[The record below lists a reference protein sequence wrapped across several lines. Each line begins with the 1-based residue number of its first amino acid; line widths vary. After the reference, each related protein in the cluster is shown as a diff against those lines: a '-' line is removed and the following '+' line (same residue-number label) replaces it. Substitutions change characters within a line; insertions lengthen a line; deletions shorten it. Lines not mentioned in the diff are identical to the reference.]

1 MGAQSEK
8 GRPQNHNKPC
18 QATLRRPMDPIQI
31 HPHGCLYQMSLK
43 SSSRPSLM
51 MPRNLTGSLTRLL
64 EATLKVLLSPLME
77 KRPLSKSLRLEMSK
91 FSKLHNLLKSTLQNS
106 TISAKTGETMKA
118 FHRAERH
125 VKELSFQGEQDK
137 KNQDSMSDL
146 AGKLQAKIKTYKN
159 QIAEAEEIAALNLAK
174 FRKAQADL
182 ESNEERAKAA
192 GAALLA

>member
-1 MGAQSEK
+1 MGKAKRAMVDAARLADELRAEQDHTAALGK
-8 GRPQNHNKPC
+8 GKSALT
-18 QATLRRPMDPIQI
+18 ATMGELE
-31 HPHGCLYQMSLK
+31 L
-43 SSSRPSLM
+43 
-51 MPRNLTGSLTRLL
+51 NLG
-64 EATLKVLLSPLME
+64 AANDVA
-77 KRPLSKSLRLEMSK
+77 
-91 FSKLHNLLKSTLQNS
+91 
-106 TISAKTGETMKA
+106 AKGGETMKA

-174 FRKAQADL
+174 FRKAQQDL

>member
-1 MGAQSEK
+1 MGHTPHAEIDDALAQAKGSEEKAKRAMVDAARLADELRAEQDHTAALGK
-8 GRPQNHNKPC
+8 GKAALT
-18 QATLRRPMDPIQI
+18 ATMDE
-31 HPHGCLYQMSLK
+31 
-43 SSSRPSLM
+43 
-51 MPRNLTGSLTRLL
+51 L
-64 EATLKVLLSPLME
+64 EIELGA
-77 KRPLSKSLRLEMSK
+77 
-91 FSKLHNLLKSTLQNS
+91 
-106 TISAKTGETMKA
+106 ISATTGETMKA

>member
-1 MGAQSEK
+1 MGVDA
-8 GRPQNHNKPC
+8 
-18 QATLRRPMDPIQI
+18 A
-31 HPHGCLYQMSLK
+31 
-43 SSSRPSLM
+43 
-51 MPRNLTGSLTRLL
+51 RLADEL
-64 EATLKVLLSPLME
+64 
-77 KRPLSKSLRLEMSK
+77 
-91 FSKLHNLLKSTLQNS
+91 
-106 TISAKTGETMKA
+106 
-118 FHRAERH
+118 RAEQDHTAALGKGKSALTATMGELELNLGAANDVAAKGGRSAMAKLENR

-192 GAALLA
+192 G